1 MILEIIV
8 TFLCSI
14 LETVLIPLQ
23 AITLPFNLISTLA
36 TITGFGS
43 YIVGADLL
51 IIFSGCILF
60 WSGIKIVVSFALFVW
75 DLLPLT

>member
-1 MILEIIV
+1 MIIELIV
-8 TFLCSI
+8 EFLCNL
-14 LETVLIPLQ
+14 LEVVLIPIQ
-23 AITLPFNLISTLA
+23 SITLPFNLISTLA

-51 IIFSGCILF
+51 IIISGCILF
-60 WSGIKIVVSFALFVW
+60 WSGIKIVVSFVLFVW

>member
-1 MILEIIV
+1 MIIELIV
-8 TFLCSI
+8 EFLCNL
-14 LETVLIPLQ
+14 LEVVLVPLQ

-51 IIFSGCILF
+51 IIISGTILF
-60 WSGIKIVVSFALFVW
+60 WSGIKLVVSFVLFVW